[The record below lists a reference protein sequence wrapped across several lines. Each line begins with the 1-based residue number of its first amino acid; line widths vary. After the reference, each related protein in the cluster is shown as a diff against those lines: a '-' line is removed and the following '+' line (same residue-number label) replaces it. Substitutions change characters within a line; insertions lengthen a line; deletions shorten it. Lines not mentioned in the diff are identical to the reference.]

1 VEFQGCLIC
10 IYLMTKD
17 IEHFLILYDIIYLHF
32 KCYPLSQ
39 FLLQTPHPILSALA
53 SMLVLPHLPTPF
65 LEGIRTFSEQ
75 RASPIPSFCPCQ
87 QEHTRDNRN
96 LLLQKLYFF
105 FRREDPDPR
114 KWSHLYS
121 PQPWPFST

>member
-1 VEFQGCLIC
+1 
-10 IYLMTKD
+10 MTKD

-75 RASPIPSFCPCQ
+75 RASPIPSFCPRQ
-87 QEHTRDNRN
+87 QEHTQDNRN
-96 LLLQKLYFF
+96 LLRQKALLLTSQE
-105 FRREDPDPR
+105 EDPEPR
-114 KWSHLYS
+114 KWRCLYS
-121 PQPWPFST
+121 PQRDVSAPDVA